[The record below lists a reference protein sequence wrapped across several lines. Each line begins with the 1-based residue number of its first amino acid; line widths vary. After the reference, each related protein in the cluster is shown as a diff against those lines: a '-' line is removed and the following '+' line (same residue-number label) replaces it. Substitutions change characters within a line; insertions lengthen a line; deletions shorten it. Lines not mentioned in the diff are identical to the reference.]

1 MEKIDFLQEKQVF
14 SKEFA
19 SDLKEAVSTIMT
31 LYVTQRW
38 QQEKAGASFS
48 SVISFT
54 RMSTREK
61 EELILSL
68 KTLRELQSQAIARFS
83 L

>member
-1 MEKIDFLQEKQVF
+1 M
-14 SKEFA
+14 
-19 SDLKEAVSTIMT
+19 KEAVSTIMT

-38 QQEKAGASFS
+38 QQKKSGAALS
-48 SVISFT
+48 SVVSFT

-68 KTLRELQSQAIARFS
+68 KTLREMQSQAIAGFS